1 MAEDRS
7 LKDIVR
13 FADPS
18 GEISDADIANIT
30 GDLKFSEVLDLISAV
45 SDDDMDAARTIL
57 SDYDPRFGVA
67 SSTETEPDESMTNEY
82 ANVPGAIKPI
92 KPVPTIAGRP
102 TDPNGPMSAGDEE
115 DLNALVNDPSKKND
129 PAVKQIQMMLQK
141 LQNR

>member
-67 SSTETEPDESMTNEY
+67 SSTETPPEESVTNEY
-82 ANVPGAIKPI
+82 AGVPGAIKPI

-102 TDPNGPMSAGDEE
+102 TDPNGSMAAGDKK
-115 DLNALVNDPSKKND
+115 DLNALLNDPSNQND
-129 PAVKQIQMMLQK
+129 PAVKQIQMMLDK